1 MNEQLEYKMTGH
13 RETVTGLSLSP
24 DGSFLLSNSMD
35 NTVRMWDV
43 KPFVSP
49 RGFSRS

>member
-35 NTVRMWDV
+35 NTVRMDV